1 MLGLS
6 EWFGHTAGIDRTA
19 TLRRALNLTSLE
31 KRPMGCVITR
41 FWQILE
47 DVKKKGK
54 SWKETEMERL
64 WEERR
69 DWRLSSTD

>member
-1 MLGLS
+1 LLGLS
-6 EWFGHTAGIDRTA
+6 EWFDHTTGIDRTA
-19 TLRRALNLTSLE
+19 TLRRALDLTSLE
-31 KRPMGCVITR
+31 KRPMGCVITRR

-54 SWKETEMERL
+54 SWKETEMQRL

-69 DWRLSSTD
+69 DWRLFIH

>member
-1 MLGLS
+1 LLGLS
-6 EWFGHTAGIDRTA
+6 EWFGHTTGTDRTA
-19 TLRRALNLTSLE
+19 TLRALDLTSLE
-31 KRPMGCVITR
+31 KRPVGYVITRR

-47 DVKKKGK
+47 DLKKKGM

-69 DWRLSSTD
+69 DRKLFIH